1 MSNFHSFA
9 GGAVWMA
16 VAAILMLA
24 TFEPVSVEPKPG
36 AAALQITA
44 EAPVAGTNVAV

>member
-1 MSNFHSFA
+1 MSNLQSFA

-24 TFEPVSVEPKPG
+24 TFEPVSVEQSP
-36 AAALQITA
+36 AATALQVTA
-44 EAPVAGTNVAV
+44 EASGGSSNAAV